1 MTWPDHVSST
11 FVRPFRG
18 MLKHVQEVEITIL
31 SDVFGHAQS
40 KPQRTVQHN
49 FVVGTEELEHTRFD
63 VETPATI
70 LPKRAHFVCVVI
82 DTQGNTFVS
91 SDTMYTAKMHYS
103 LRTMIP
109 NDSVL
114 HALIFEVH
122 NCPRPVLGL
131 FDASVVGGQCLS
143 KFSCIQRHAILH
155 KAFKNQPRCPHIRMH
170 WVGHERVLVS
180 DLQYKRVTVDFDID
194 CAVRLSDTIAP
205 DLQVHRLMPK
215 EPLVTLVPRLNPAK
229 MNETLKRKRAKLQ
242 RTA

>member
-1 MTWPDHVSST
+1 
-11 FVRPFRG
+11 

-70 LPKRAHFVCVVI
+70 MPKRAHFVCVVI

-91 SDTMYTAKMHYS
+91 SDKMYTAKMHYS

-155 KAFKNQPRCPHIRMH
+155 KAFKNPSRCPHIRMH

-180 DLQYKRVTVDFDID
+180 DLQYKHVTVDFDID

-215 EPLVTLVPRLNPAK
+215 EPLMTLVPRLNPAK
-229 MNETLKRKRAKLQ
+229 MNETFKRKRAKLQ

>member
-1 MTWPDHVSST
+1 M
-11 FVRPFRG
+11 
-18 MLKHVQEVEITIL
+18 MKHVQEVEITIL

-40 KPQRTVQHN
+40 TQQCTVHHN

-63 VETPATI
+63 VQAPATI

-82 DTQGNTFVS
+82 DRQGNTFVS
-91 SDTMYTAKMHYS
+91 SDKMYTAKMHYS
-103 LRTMIP
+103 LRTVIP

-155 KAFKNQPRCPHIRMH
+155 KAFKNPPRSPHIRMH
-170 WVGHERVLVS
+170 WVGHERVLVQ

-229 MNETLKRKRAKLQ
+229 MNETLKRKRTKLQ